1 VGGGEGVVGSINGV
15 TTTWL
20 TSVLQ
25 RATAIPAGA
34 SVASFTHSI
43 IGQGRGHS
51 NVIYKLTVKYTGAG
65 GAPAPSELVLKLPN
79 NDFLDQHIK
88 PRGGEIIAWF
98 NRTYACEV
106 GFYSHQYGKTPD
118 VFCRP
123 FFTASEAVADPTA
136 DVGRYNV
143 LLEYLGDDAKLY
155 STRTGMSPEQ
165 VEQALSAAACV
176 HGASWNDTS
185 LLSAADGGDNTWI
198 NGSVQQADAF
208 LDFAGAETMASFV
221 GFLKAEV
228 CERMGSTVGLLLTN
242 YSSWYTRGFTDSKCL
257 SAFDLRPENL
267 VWRCCGGDKY
277 TCTIVDH
284 QAWTYQAPAADVTML
299 AMSSLSIDQLTDHLQ
314 PALDTY
320 YAALQQTAYTKVA
333 FMNDFRVSL
342 WNVLVFSAM
351 AFKMAITVQAM
362 HDQIPDGAPMKHTL
376 AAKIEGMS
384 KNSRSMAFKVKSA
397 IELFDAYSVVGWM
410 RAA

>member
-1 VGGGEGVVGSINGV
+1 MSAEAAVGGGEGVVGSINGV

-123 FFTASEAVADPTA
+123 FFTASAHAHSCAHQQTSTPAHQHKYTHTRKRMCA
-136 DVGRYNV
+136 HARAANTT
-143 LLEYLGDDAKLY
+143 
-155 STRTGMSPEQ
+155 STRTI
-165 VEQALSAAACV
+165 
-176 HGASWNDTS
+176 S
-185 LLSAADGGDNTWI
+185 L
-198 NGSVQQADAF
+198 
-208 LDFAGAETMASFV
+208 
-221 GFLKAEV
+221 
-228 CERMGSTVGLLLTN
+228 
-242 YSSWYTRGFTDSKCL
+242 
-257 SAFDLRPENL
+257 
-267 VWRCCGGDKY
+267 
-277 TCTIVDH
+277 
-284 QAWTYQAPAADVTML
+284 
-299 AMSSLSIDQLTDHLQ
+299 
-314 PALDTY
+314 
-320 YAALQQTAYTKVA
+320 
-333 FMNDFRVSL
+333 
-342 WNVLVFSAM
+342 
-351 AFKMAITVQAM
+351 
-362 HDQIPDGAPMKHTL
+362 
-376 AAKIEGMS
+376 
-384 KNSRSMAFKVKSA
+384 
-397 IELFDAYSVVGWM
+397 
-410 RAA
+410 